1 MALAWLEHAGIPWQQ
16 DLPPV
21 QHASATA
28 QAVLAAMLRRDGN
41 SSGWAAPMTSSVGR
55 LFDGFASLIGVRQ
68 EVRDEAQ
75 AAIELEALVD
85 PAGEGAYS
93 LDITGMDFDAAPVF
107 RSAVADLRAGVGRPR
122 LAARFHNGLA
132 AAMVEVARRARAA
145 TGVERVVLSGG
156 VWQNMVLL
164 ERVLDGLEQA
174 GLEVVIHRR
183 VPANDGGLALGQAAV
198 AALGRAG

>member
-1 MALAWLEHAGIPWQQ
+1 
-16 DLPPV
+16 
-21 QHASATA
+21 
-28 QAVLAAMLRRDGN
+28 
-41 SSGWAAPMTSSVGR
+41 MTSSAGR

-85 PAGEGAYS
+85 PSEEGAYS
-93 LDITGMDFDAAPVF
+93 LDITGMEFDAGTMF
-107 RSAVADLRAGVGRPR
+107 RSAVMDMRSRVSRPR

-132 AAMVEVARRARAA
+132 AAMVEVARRARVA
-145 TGVERVVLSGG
+145 TGVGRVVLSGG
-156 VWQNMVLL
+156 VWQNMVFL
-164 ERVLDGLEQA
+164 ERVLAGLERA

-198 AALGRAG
+198 AALGRAD